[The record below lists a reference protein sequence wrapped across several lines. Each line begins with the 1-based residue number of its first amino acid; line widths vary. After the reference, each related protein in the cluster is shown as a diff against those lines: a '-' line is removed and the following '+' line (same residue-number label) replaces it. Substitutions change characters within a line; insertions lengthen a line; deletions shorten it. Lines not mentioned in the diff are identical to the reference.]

1 MTDKAQRILLG
12 RIVGAHGIRGDV
24 VIDSYAGEPGN
35 IGAYGPLSSEDG
47 NRQLEIKVVRV
58 TPKGVVARVSG
69 VADRNGAEALR
80 GTALY
85 ALRSRLPATAEDEF
99 YYADLAGLRA
109 DNEAGER
116 IGSVVTVQNY
126 GAGDLLEVRLDGVTV
141 TELIP
146 FTDAYVPVVDVAAGR
161 VVVVIPATTA
171 DDDDGEPEGDDP
183 VVG

>member
-1 MTDKAQRILLG
+1 MTEKAQRILLG

-47 NRQLEIKVVRV
+47 SKQLTIKVVRV
-58 TPKGVVARVSG
+58 TPKGVVARVAG
-69 VADRNGAEALR
+69 VADRNGAEALK

-85 ALRSRLPATAEDEF
+85 VSRDRLPAAGEDEF

-116 IGSVVTVQNY
+116 IGSVVAMQNY
-126 GAGDLLEVRLDGVTV
+126 GAGDLLEVRLDGQTI
-141 TELIP
+141 TELLP
-146 FTDAYVPVVDVAAGR
+146 FTNAFVPVVDVAGGR
-161 VVVVIPATTA
+161 VVVVMPASTP
-171 DDDDGEPEGDDP
+171 DDDEEGDAEE
-183 VVG
+183 GEAG

>member
-1 MTDKAQRILLG
+1 MTEKAQRILLG

-47 NRQLEIKVVRV
+47 SKQLTIKVIRV
-58 TPKGVVARVSG
+58 TPKGVVARVAG
-69 VADRNGAEALR
+69 VADRNDAEALK

-85 ALRSRLPATAEDEF
+85 VARDRLPATGEDEF

-116 IGSVVTVQNY
+116 IGSVVAMQNY
-126 GAGDLLEVRLDGVTV
+126 GAGDLLEVRLDGQSI
-141 TELIP
+141 TELLP
-146 FTDAYVPVVDVAAGR
+146 FTDAFVPVVDVAGGR
-161 VVVVIPATTA
+161 VIVIMPAPTS
-171 DDDDGEPEGDDP
+171 DDEEEGETS
-183 VVG
+183 

>member
-24 VIDSYAGEPGN
+24 VIDSYAGEPGD

-47 NRQLEIKVVRV
+47 SKQLEIKVVRV

-99 YYADLAGLRA
+99 YYADLAG
-109 DNEAGER
+109 
-116 IGSVVTVQNY
+116 
-126 GAGDLLEVRLDGVTV
+126 
-141 TELIP
+141 
-146 FTDAYVPVVDVAAGR
+146 
-161 VVVVIPATTA
+161 
-171 DDDDGEPEGDDP
+171 
-183 VVG
+183 